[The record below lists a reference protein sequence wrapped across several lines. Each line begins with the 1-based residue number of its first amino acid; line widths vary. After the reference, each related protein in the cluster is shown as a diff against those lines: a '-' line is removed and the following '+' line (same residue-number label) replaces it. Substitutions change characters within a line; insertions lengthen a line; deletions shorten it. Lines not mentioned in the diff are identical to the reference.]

1 MEIRRL
7 KKMDFMP
14 NVNKK
19 SYFEIKLGLFFAM
32 KAINSINAKV
42 QLLKPNVVL

>member
-19 SYFEIKLGLFFAM
+19 SYFEIKMESFFAM
-32 KAINSINAKV
+32 KAINSKV
-42 QLLKPNVVL
+42 QLLKPNVIL

>member
-1 MEIRRL
+1 MSI
-7 KKMDFMP
+7 
-14 NVNKK
+14 KK